1 MTQRTSIETYHEIK
15 NSGLLSEKRWKVY
28 DIFYQN
34 NRPLTGAEVS
44 QIYKGNYPSSQ
55 HSETIRNRIT
65 ELKEMGLL
73 AEFEM
78 VDCTFTG
85 RKVYTFVTTN
95 NLPEKLEKKETL
107 NQKLDKILEEIK
119 LLGIS
124 LSDEEAKEQLR
135 SIYKKV
141 YNLKK

>member
-1 MTQRTSIETYHEIK
+1 
-15 NSGLLSEKRWKVY
+15 
-28 DIFYQN
+28 
-34 NRPLTGAEVS
+34 
-44 QIYKGNYPSSQ
+44 
-55 HSETIRNRIT
+55 
-65 ELKEMGLL
+65 
-73 AEFEM
+73 
-78 VDCTFTG
+78 
-85 RKVYTFVTTN
+85 
-95 NLPEKLEKKETL
+95 LPEKLEKKETL

>member
-1 MTQRTSIETYHEIK
+1 MTQRTSIETYTEIK

-28 DIFYQN
+28 DIFYQL

-44 QIYKGNYPSSQ
+44 QIYKANYPSSQ

-65 ELKEMGLL
+65 ELKDMGLL
-73 AEFEM
+73 AEFEI
-78 VDCTFTG
+78 VDCAFTG
-85 RKVYTFVTTN
+85 RKVCTFITTN

-119 LLGIS
+119 LLGIY

>member
-1 MTQRTSIETYHEIK
+1 MTQRTSIETYYEIK

-44 QIYKGNYPSSQ
+44 QIYKSNYPSSQ

-73 AEFEM
+73 AEFEI

-85 RKVYTFVTTN
+85 RRVYTFVTTN

>member
-1 MTQRTSIETYHEIK
+1 MTQRTSIETYYEIK

-28 DIFYQN
+28 DIFYQM

-44 QIYKGNYPSSQ
+44 QIYKANYPSSQ

-73 AEFEM
+73 AEFEI

-85 RKVYTFVTTN
+85 RKVYTFITTN

>member
-1 MTQRTSIETYHEIK
+1 
-15 NSGLLSEKRWKVY
+15 LSEKRWRVY
-28 DIFYQN
+28 DIFYQL

-44 QIYKGNYPSSQ
+44 QIYKSNYPSSQ

-73 AEFEM
+73 AEFEV

-85 RKVYTFVTTN
+85 RKVFSFITTN
-95 NLPEKLEKKETL
+95 NLPEKLKKKETL

-119 LLGIS
+119 LLGIY

>member
-1 MTQRTSIETYHEIK
+1 MIQRTSIETYTEIK
-15 NSGLLSEKRWKVY
+15 NSGLLSEKRWRVY
-28 DIFYQN
+28 DIFYQL

-44 QIYKGNYPSSQ
+44 QIYKSNYPSSQ

-73 AEFEM
+73 AEFEI

-85 RKVYTFVTTN
+85 RKVYTFITTN

-119 LLGIS
+119 LLGIY

>member
-1 MTQRTSIETYHEIK
+1 MTQRTSIETYTEIK
-15 NSGLLSEKRWKVY
+15 NSGLLSEKRWRVY
-28 DIFYQN
+28 DIFYQL

-44 QIYKGNYPSSQ
+44 QIYKSNYPSSQ

-73 AEFEM
+73 AEFEV

-85 RKVYTFVTTN
+85 RKVISFITTN

-107 NQKLDKILEEIK
+107 NQKLNRILKQIEV
-119 LLGIS
+119 LGKS
-124 LSDEEAKEQLR
+124 MDNEQQKNELR
-135 SIYKKV
+135 EIYKSV
-141 YNLKK
+141 YQLKK

>member
-1 MTQRTSIETYHEIK
+1 
-15 NSGLLSEKRWKVY
+15 LSEKRWRVY
-28 DIFYQN
+28 DIFYQL

-44 QIYKGNYPSSQ
+44 QIYKSNYPSSQ

-73 AEFEM
+73 AEFEV

-85 RKVYTFVTTN
+85 RKVFSFITTN

-107 NQKLDKILEEIK
+107 NQKLNRILKQIESLGKTMDNEEQK
-119 LLGIS
+119 N
-124 LSDEEAKEQLR
+124 QLR
-135 SIYKKV
+135 EIYKNV
-141 YNLKK
+141 NQLKK

>member
-1 MTQRTSIETYHEIK
+1 MSV
-15 NSGLLSEKRWKVY
+15 KRWRVY
-28 DIFYQN
+28 DIFYQL

-44 QIYKGNYPSSQ
+44 QIYKSNYPSSQ

-73 AEFEM
+73 AEFEV

-85 RKVYTFVTTN
+85 RKVISFITTN

-107 NQKLDKILEEIK
+107 NQKLNRILKQIESLGKTMDNEEQK
-119 LLGIS
+119 N
-124 LSDEEAKEQLR
+124 QLR
-135 SIYKKV
+135 EIYKNV
-141 YNLKK
+141 NQLKK

>member
-1 MTQRTSIETYHEIK
+1 M
-15 NSGLLSEKRWKVY
+15 SEKRWRVY
-28 DIFYQN
+28 DIFYQL

-44 QIYKGNYPSSQ
+44 QIYKSNYPSSQ

-73 AEFEM
+73 AEFEV

-85 RKVYTFVTTN
+85 RKVFSFITTN

-107 NQKLDKILEEIK
+107 NQKLNRILKQIESLGKTMDNEEQK
-119 LLGIS
+119 N
-124 LSDEEAKEQLR
+124 QLR
-135 SIYKKV
+135 EIYKNV
-141 YNLKK
+141 NQLKK

>member
-1 MTQRTSIETYHEIK
+1 
-15 NSGLLSEKRWKVY
+15 
-28 DIFYQN
+28 
-34 NRPLTGAEVS
+34 
-44 QIYKGNYPSSQ
+44 
-55 HSETIRNRIT
+55 
-65 ELKEMGLL
+65 
-73 AEFEM
+73 

>member
-1 MTQRTSIETYHEIK
+1 MTQRTSIETYTEIK
-15 NSGLLSEKRWKVY
+15 NSGLLSEKRWRVY

-44 QIYKGNYPSSQ
+44 QIYKSNYPSSQ

-73 AEFEM
+73 AEFEV

-85 RKVYTFVTTN
+85 RKVFSFITTN
-95 NLPEKLEKKETL
+95 NLPDKLEKKETL
-107 NQKLDKILEEIK
+107 NQKLDKILSQIK
-119 LLGIS
+119 TMGLS
-124 LSDEEAKEQLR
+124 LTDEESKQKLR
-135 SIYKKV
+135 TIYKQV

>member
-1 MTQRTSIETYHEIK
+1 MTQRTSIETYTEIK
-15 NSGLLSEKRWKVY
+15 ISGLLSEKRWRVY
-28 DIFYQN
+28 DIFYQL

-44 QIYKGNYPSSQ
+44 QIYKSNYPSSQ

-73 AEFEM
+73 AEFEV

-85 RKVYTFVTTN
+85 RKVISFITTN

-107 NQKLDKILEEIK
+107 NQKLNRILKQIESLGKTMDNEEQK
-119 LLGIS
+119 N
-124 LSDEEAKEQLR
+124 QLR
-135 SIYKKV
+135 EIYKNV
-141 YNLKK
+141 NQLKK

>member
-1 MTQRTSIETYHEIK
+1 MTQRTSIETYHEIL
-15 NSGLLSEKRWKVY
+15 NSGLLSEKRQKVY
-28 DIFYQN
+28 DIFYHNQ
-34 NRPLTGAEVS
+34 RPLTGAEVS
-44 QIYKGNYPSSQ
+44 QIYKANYPSSQ

-73 AEFEM
+73 CESGN
-78 VDCTFTG
+78 VDCSFTG
-85 RKVYTFVTTN
+85 RSVMSFMTTN

-124 LSDEEAKEQLR
+124 LPDEEAKEQLR

>member
-1 MTQRTSIETYHEIK
+1 MTQRTSIETYTEIK
-15 NSGLLSEKRWKVY
+15 NSGLLSEKRWRVY

-44 QIYKGNYPSSQ
+44 QIYKSNYPSSQ

-73 AEFEM
+73 AEFEV

-85 RKVYTFVTTN
+85 RKVFSFITTN
-95 NLPEKLEKKETL
+95 NLPDKLQKKETL
-107 NQKLDKILEEIK
+107 NQKLDKILSQIK
-119 LLGIS
+119 TMGLS
-124 LSDEEAKEQLR
+124 LTDEESKQKLR
-135 SIYKKV
+135 TIYKQV

>member
-1 MTQRTSIETYHEIK
+1 MTQRTSIETYYEIK

-28 DIFYQN
+28 DIFYQM

-44 QIYKGNYPSSQ
+44 QIYKANYPSSQ

-73 AEFEM
+73 AEFEI

-85 RKVYTFVTTN
+85 RRVYTFVTTN

>member
-1 MTQRTSIETYHEIK
+1 MTQRTSIETYYEIK

-44 QIYKGNYPSSQ
+44 QIYKANYPSSQ

-73 AEFEM
+73 AEFEI

-107 NQKLDKILEEIK
+107 NQKLEKILDEIK

>member
-1 MTQRTSIETYHEIK
+1 MTQRTSIETYYEIK

-44 QIYKGNYPSSQ
+44 QIYKANYPSSQ

-85 RKVYTFVTTN
+85 RKVYTFITTN
-95 NLPEKLEKKETL
+95 NLPEKLEKKETM
-107 NQKLDKILEEIK
+107 NQKLDKILSEIK
-119 LLGIS
+119 TMGLS
-124 LSDEEAKEQLR
+124 LTDEESKEKLR
-135 SIYKKV
+135 TIYKQV

>member
-1 MTQRTSIETYHEIK
+1 MTQRTSIETYHEIL
-15 NSGLLSEKRWKVY
+15 NSGLLSEKRKKVY
-28 DIFYQN
+28 DIFYQL

-44 QIYKGNYPSSQ
+44 QIYKANYPSSQ

-95 NLPEKLEKKETL
+95 NLPEKLDKKQTL

-124 LSDEEAKEQLR
+124 LPDEEAKEQLR